1 MSTETSTIVVGG
13 VTVQIVRKAIK
24 NLHLGVYP
32 PHGRVRVA
40 APPSVSDDAVRLA
53 VVGKLAWIR
62 RQQAKYAAQPRQ
74 STREFVNGECH
85 YYLGRRYRLR
95 ITEGDR
101 SDVRVRS
108 RNVLELV
115 ARRVPTASGRER
127 ILQEW
132 YRERLRELALPMIEK
147 WQSILSVNVNRWRI
161 QRMKTKWGSC
171 NPVSRS
177 ILLNL
182 ELAKKPIECIEYV
195 VAHELAHLHERTHS
209 ERFVALLDEHLP
221 DWRRRRAEL
230 NALPLSQNR

>member
-13 VTVQIVRKAIK
+13 VRVQIVRKAIK

-32 PHGRVRVA
+32 PHGHVRVA
-40 APPSVSDDAVRLA
+40 APPSVSDEAVRLA
-53 VVGKLAWIR
+53 IVGRLAWIR
-62 RQQAKYAAQPRQ
+62 RQQAKYDAQPRQ
-74 STREFVNGECH
+74 SVREMVNGECH

-95 ITEGDR
+95 VTEGDR
-101 SDVRVRS
+101 SCVWVRS

-115 ARRVPTASGRER
+115 AQRAATVASRER

-147 WQSILSVNVNRWRI
+147 WQSILSVNVIRWRI

-195 VAHELAHLHERTHS
+195 IAHELAHLHERTHS

-230 NALPLSQNR
+230 NALPLNGD